1 MLRSKNQQKYFQNF
15 YSLNYQQQLLQ
26 IKIKFINQ
34 NCFVERIKE
43 EEEEKNQT
51 FTTKYSTANIN
62 HQPPHNSTHIIA
74 NISFHFQFFF
84 SPT

>member
-1 MLRSKNQQKYFQNF
+1 MLRSENQLKYFQNF

-43 EEEEKNQT
+43 EEEEKYQT
-51 FTTKYSTANIN
+51 FTTKYI
-62 HQPPHNSTHIIA
+62 QQQI
-74 NISFHFQFFF
+74 
-84 SPT
+84 